1 MSDYE
6 AGDKLRVLLCS
17 HEYHMEC
24 IDQWLKV
31 SITTAYVWCFS
42 MYACMYVCMYVC
54 ILGPKR
60 TWIIMVRTFIS

>member
-31 SITTAYVWCFS
+31 SITTTICVQCFS
-42 MYACMYVCMYVC
+42 SYMYVC
-54 ILGPKR
+54 ILTYIRYK
-60 TWIIMVRTFIS
+60 WLCYKK

>member
-31 SITTAYVWCFS
+31 SITTICVQCLSSY
-42 MYACMYVCMYVC
+42 MYVC
-54 ILGPKR
+54 ILTYIRYK
-60 TWIIMVRTFIS
+60 WLYYKK